1 MRKRINRIISQCSTC
16 VMNNV
21 PIGTAEKTG
30 GMIDMQINNTFVV
43 DFAGPINGF
52 SQIGGKP
59 RYVYLA
65 VDMLSSYTNTRYQRR
80 AATMKFSRGYC
91 IPDAIYA
98 DFSPGYSQTMRFSP
112 QNPAP

>member
-1 MRKRINRIISQCSTC
+1 MRKRINGIHSQCDSC
-16 VMNNV
+16 IMNNN

-52 SQIGGKP
+52 GQIGGKP

-65 VDMLSSYTNTRYQRR
+65 VDMLSSYTIN
-80 AATMKFSRGYC
+80 
-91 IPDAIYA
+91 
-98 DFSPGYSQTMRFSP
+98 PGY
-112 QNPAP
+112 